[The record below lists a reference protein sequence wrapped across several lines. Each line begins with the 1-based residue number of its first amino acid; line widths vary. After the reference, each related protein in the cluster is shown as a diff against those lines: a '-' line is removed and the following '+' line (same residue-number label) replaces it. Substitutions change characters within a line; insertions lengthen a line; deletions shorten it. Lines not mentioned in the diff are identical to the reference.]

1 MATDQLSPE
10 MGSSVPEV
18 ERLSL
23 NDGELSEP
31 VRGKQKSTTTGL
43 DHPQRMVQGNN

>member
-1 MATDQLSPE
+1 MATDPLSSE
-10 MGSSVPEV
+10 MGLSVPQV

-31 VRGKQKSTTTGL
+31 VRGKQKGTTTGM
-43 DHPQRMVQGNN
+43 DHPQRMVQGMY